1 MARADRRRA
10 AREARHVQRRPRAAG
25 GGARSAEDTMFF
37 PKLRAHAKW
46 VFVLLVFVFAGG
58 FVFLGVGSGSTG
70 IGDLL
75 NGNISLFGG
84 GGSSSQVSKDRN
96 RIKKNPKDFAAYKD
110 LATALQAANKEDE
123 AIAVLERYRALKPKD
138 TEALTQLAG
147 LYLGKADLARTQ
159 AQAVQTQSQEAFAGQ
174 VFAPDPNS
182 KIGQALQG
190 TADPLAGADPI
201 NRAVQSHVNTLSG
214 TAYNDMSS
222 AYKKAVSVYRQIAT
236 QNPNDPSVQFQLAQ
250 AADAASDTKTAIA
263 AYERFLKLAPD
274 DPTAPA
280 IKQRLKQLKASQ
292 IRPAVGAGG

>member
-10 AREARHVQRRPRAAG
+10 AREARHVQRRPRAAA
-25 GGARSAEDTMFF
+25 GGARIAEDTMFF

-46 VFVLLVFVFAGG
+46 VFVLLVVVFAGG

-70 IGDLL
+70 LGDLL

-84 GGSSSQVSKDRN
+84 GGSNSQVSKDRN

-110 LATALQAANKEDE
+110 LATALQ
-123 AIAVLERYRALKPKD
+123 
-138 TEALTQLAG
+138 
-147 LYLGKADLARTQ
+147 
-159 AQAVQTQSQEAFAGQ
+159 
-174 VFAPDPNS
+174 
-182 KIGQALQG
+182 G
-190 TADPLAGADPI
+190 TANPLTGADPI

-280 IKQRLKQLKASQ
+280 IKQRLQQLKASQ
-292 IRPAVGAGG
+292 VRPAVGAGG